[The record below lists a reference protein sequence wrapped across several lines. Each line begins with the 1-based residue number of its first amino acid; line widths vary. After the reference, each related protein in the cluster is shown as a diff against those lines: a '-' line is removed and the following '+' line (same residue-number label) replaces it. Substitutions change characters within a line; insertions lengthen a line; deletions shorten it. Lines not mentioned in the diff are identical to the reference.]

1 MSKNPSAS
9 HGSSA
14 ETGICRLKP
23 TPQDPNCAFKG
34 AVGDVTLKVT
44 GIIGTIDFVKAKY
57 NGTEISGLPSSQ
69 IKFTI
74 VAGESDLDV
83 VYGFSD
89 TKKGAGTLNEVCG
102 NETFLGNVNANTP
115 AVEYHICA

>member
-1 MSKNPSAS
+1 MPR
-9 HGSSA
+9 
-14 ETGICRLKP
+14 ETGKCLLKP

-34 AVGDVTLKVT
+34 MPGQVTLKVT
-44 GIIGTIDFVKAKY
+44 GIVGTIEFVSGKY
-57 NGTEISGLPSSQ
+57 NGNDISGLPASQ

-89 TKKGAGTLNEVCG
+89 AKKGAGTLNEVCG
-102 NETFLGNVNANTP
+102 NGTFLGNV
-115 AVEYHICA
+115 